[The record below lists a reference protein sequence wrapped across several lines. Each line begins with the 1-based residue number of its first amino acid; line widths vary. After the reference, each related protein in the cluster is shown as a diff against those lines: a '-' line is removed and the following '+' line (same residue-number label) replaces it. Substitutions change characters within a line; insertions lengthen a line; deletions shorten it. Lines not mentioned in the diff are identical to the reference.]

1 MANIKFTNFART
13 ALAVGVG
20 SGDVTMSVTGGTGAL
35 FPALTAG
42 QYFYA
47 VLENAALDREIVKVT
62 ARSTD
67 TLTVTR
73 GQDNTTARAWVAGD
87 IVSLR
92 LNAAAIEEAVVG
104 TLLVA
109 NNLSDVADAAVAR
122 ANLGAQATGS
132 YAASGVNADITSL
145 TALTAGGLPNNSV
158 LTADIADA
166 QITPAK
172 LSQPSTLGTSVATT
186 SGTSHDFTGI
196 PSWVK
201 KITVMFSVV
210 STNGTSPI
218 QVQIGAGSVSN
229 SGYVGTA
236 GGVTNTGNVM
246 GVTSFTTGFGVVHA
260 FGASN
265 QTVSG
270 SLVLTLLNSAT
281 GTWSASGTVSQAP
294 GSFTGISTSGGA
306 TTLSGVLDRVRITTV
321 NGTDAFDAGSCNIL
335 YE

>member
-1 MANIKFTNFART
+1 MPVPTLITELSTTAASNYPAGTDSPATLDDVQRAHGAFIAQIRDGVQVTNASAKTTPVDADYLPINDSAASNLIKKVTWANVKATLKTYFDTLYA
-13 ALAVGVG
+13 AVG
-20 SGDVTMSVTGGTGAL
+20 A
-35 FPALTAG
+35 F
-42 QYFYA
+42 
-47 VLENAALDREIVKVT
+47 
-62 ARSTD
+62 
-67 TLTVTR
+67 
-73 GQDNTTARAWVAGD
+73 
-87 IVSLR
+87 
-92 LNAAAIEEAVVG
+92 
-104 TLLVA
+104 
-109 NNLSDVADAAVAR
+109 
-122 ANLGAQATGS
+122 
-132 YAASGVNADITSL
+132 AASGANADITSL

-196 PSWVK
+196 PSWAK
-201 KITVMFSVV
+201 KITVMFSAV

-265 QTVSG
+265 QPVSG

-281 GTWSASGTVSQAP
+281 GTWSAFGTVSQAP

-306 TTLSGVLDRVRITTV
+306 KTLSGVLDRVRITTV